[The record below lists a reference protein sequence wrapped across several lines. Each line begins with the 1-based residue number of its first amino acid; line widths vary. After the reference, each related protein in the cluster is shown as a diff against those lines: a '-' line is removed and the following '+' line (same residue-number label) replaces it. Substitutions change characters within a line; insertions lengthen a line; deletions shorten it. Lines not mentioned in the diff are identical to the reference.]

1 VPDGARMVRIRRH
14 VLPAAEAQDGTA

>member
-14 VLPAAEAQDGTA
+14 VLPAPEAQDGTA